1 MKYIPLRVKTSY
13 SILTSLNN
21 IKKMVSFC
29 KESGINTICITDT
42 NMYGVMEFYKECTS
56 NGIKP
61 VIGLELNINN
71 KIILLYAKNYSGYQ
85 NLTRLIYKKQ
95 NEELTKE
102 ILKNY
107 NSNLICVTNDYDEYS
122 DIYSDIYYGY
132 TDINDKDFTK
142 KCVYI
147 NEILCINKNDINY
160 LPYLYMIKNN
170 KNLTDNIDLNIP
182 NNSYFDFLDYD
193 YDNALE

>member
-1 MKYIPLRVKTSY
+1 MNYIPLRVKTSY
-13 SILTSLNN
+13 SLLTSLND
-21 IKKMVSFC
+21 IKKIVLFC
-29 KESGINTICITDT
+29 KEKGINTLCITDT
-42 NMYGVMEFYKECTS
+42 NMYGVMEFYKECMS

-71 KIILLYAKNYSGYQ
+71 KIVLLYAKNYSGYQ
-85 NLTRLIYKKQ
+85 NLTRLIFIKQ

-102 ILKNY
+102 ILQKY

-132 TDINDKDFTK
+132 TDIKDKDTTK

-147 NEILCINKNDINY
+147 NEILCMNKNDINY
-160 LPYLYMIKNN
+160 LPYLYMIKHN
-170 KNLTDNIDLNIP
+170 KKLTDNIELNI
-182 NNSYFDFLDYD
+182 SFGVR
-193 YDNALE
+193 